1 MHIKKLI
8 ALFILSLSLVN
19 CKERSVQIIR
29 PQIIPLPNSVD
40 VMDSFF
46 TIDESTGIT
55 CDDNLKVSSLFLKD
69 FIESGS
75 PIDLKEGNEIQ
86 FKLDKSLKPE
96 AYVLKVSKDG
106 ITIKASTDQG
116 AFYGVQTLRQLMP
129 VGLENGTFSGKEI
142 SVQALTVKDE
152 PQFLYRGMHLDV
164 ARHMFSVEF
173 IKKYIDALSM
183 LKLNTFHWH
192 LTDDQGWR
200 IEIKKYP
207 KLQEVAAYRDETLV
221 GHYSDQPHQFD
232 GKRYGGFYTQ
242 DDVKAIVQYAKE
254 RFVTVIPEIE
264 MPGHAQAAIAA
275 YPELGCTSTGSAT
288 NEPVEVAKKW
298 GVFEEIYCPN
308 QKTFAFLEDVL
319 DEVLELFPSKYIH
332 IGGDEAPK
340 TRWKNCKHCQAL
352 IKKEGLKDEHHLQSY
367 FITKMEKYLNSK
379 GRQIIGWDEILEGGL
394 APNATVMSWR
404 GMSGAVE
411 AAKSGHNVVMTPTS
425 HCYFDYYQS
434 ENEDEPLA
442 IGGFLPLEKVY
453 GFNPIP
459 EELTTEESKYVLGAQ
474 GNIWTEYIP
483 TEKHLEYMAFPR
495 MLALSE
501 VVWSQPQHKNYKDFV
516 SRLKN
521 FHQRLDA
528 LDINYANHLYEIE
541 YETEKIDDEVYFKL
555 DSNLSEGKII
565 RFELN
570 GSEPNFESRVYAE
583 PILIDKSM
591 EVNAAVYKFNSKEK
605 LGKTFIQNINYHK
618 AVGTKITINKQPHKA
633 YSGSGAYGLVNGIS
647 GSDIRYGDKEWL
659 GFWGEDIEITIDFE
673 KPTKINSIETRFY
686 DSQGQWIYA
695 PTVYEYM
702 ILQEPNEFLQDTTFV
717 LGLPEMAKEPRFRLL
732 NVKLSKIEMGLY
744 DEITKIILKV
754 PNYGTIP
761 VGKQGAG
768 NKAWTFID
776 EIIVN

>member
-19 CKERSVQIIR
+19 CKEESAQVIQ
-29 PQIIPLPNSVD
+29 PQIIPLPDAVEL
-40 VMDSFF
+40 MDSFF
-46 TIDESTGIT
+46 SIDESTGIT
-55 CDDNLKVSSLFLKD
+55 YDDNFKVSAQFLKD

-75 PIDLKEGNEIQ
+75 PIHLNEGNDIQ
-86 FKLDKSLKPE
+86 FKLDESLKPE
-96 AYVLKVSKDG
+96 AYILMVSKEG

-116 AFYGVQTLRQLMP
+116 AFYAVQSLRQLMP
-129 VGLENGTFSGKEI
+129 VGIENGTFSEDEI
-142 SVQALTVKDE
+142 NIQAVTIKDQ
-152 PQFLYRGMHLDV
+152 PQFKYRGMHLDV
-164 ARHMFSVEF
+164 ARHMFSVDF
-173 IKKYIDALSM
+173 IKKYIDALAM
-183 LKLNTFHWH
+183 LKMNTFHWH

-207 KLQEVAAYRDETLV
+207 KLQEVSAYRDETLV

-232 GKRYGGFYTQ
+232 GNRYGGYYTQ
-242 DDVKAIVQYAKE
+242 EEVKDVVQYAKA

-275 YPELGCTSTGSAT
+275 YPELGCTD
-288 NEPVEVAKKW
+288 EPVEVAKKW

-340 TRWKNCKHCQAL
+340 TRWKNCEHCQEL

-367 FITKMEKYLNSK
+367 FITKMEAYLNSK

-404 GMSGAVE
+404 GTSGAVE

-501 VVWSQPQHKNYKDFV
+501 VVWSQPEHKNYKDFV
-516 SRLKN
+516 SRLEN
-521 FHQRLDA
+521 FYQRLDA

-541 YETEKIDDEVYFKL
+541 GDLISDDGKSYYELKTL
-555 DSNLSEGKII
+555 TEGKSICYT
-565 RFELN
+565 LD
-570 GSEPNFESRVYAE
+570 GSEPTINSKVYESKI
-583 PILIDKSM
+583 PITESFTIK
-591 EVNAAVYKFNSKEK
+591 AAVFNEEK
-605 LGKTFIQNINYHK
+605 QLGKTFTQHINYHK
-618 AVGTKITINKQPHKA
+618 AVGAKITIDKQPHKA
-633 YSGSGAYGLVNGIS
+633 YSGSGAEGLINGIS
-647 GSDIRYGDKEWL
+647 GSDSRYGDKEWL

-686 DSQGQWIYA
+686 NSPGQWIYA
-695 PTVYEYM
+695 PEVYEYL
-702 ILQEPNEFLQDTTFV
+702 ILQESNEFVRDTTFV
-717 LGLPEMAKEPRFRLL
+717 LGLPEMAKEPNFKLL
-732 NVKLSKIEMGLY
+732 NVKFSKMETGLY
-744 DEITKIILKV
+744 NETTKIILRI

-761 VGKQGAG
+761 EGKQGAG

>member
-1 MHIKKLI
+1 MHIRKSLG
-8 ALFILSLSLVN
+8 LFILLLLIIS
-19 CKERSVQIIR
+19 CEKEPAQIIQ
-29 PQIIPLPNSVD
+29 PQIIPLPNSVEII
-40 VMDSFF
+40 DSFF

-55 CDDNLKVSSLFLKD
+55 YDDDLKVSALFLKD

-75 PIDLKEGNEIQ
+75 PIHLKEGNEIQ
-86 FKLDKSLKPE
+86 FKLDNNLKPE
-96 AYVLKVSKDG
+96 AYVLKISKDG
-106 ITIKASTDQG
+106 IIIKASTDQG
-116 AFYGVQTLRQLMP
+116 AFYAVQSLRQLMP
-129 VGLENGTFSGKEI
+129 VGLENDTFSKNEI
-142 SVQALTVKDE
+142 NIQAVTVRDQ
-152 PQFLYRGMHLDV
+152 PQFKYRGMHLDV
-164 ARHMFSVEF
+164 ARHMFSVDF

-183 LKLNTFHWH
+183 LKMNTFHWH

-207 KLQEVAAYRDETLV
+207 KLQEVSAYRNETLV

-232 GKRYGGFYTQ
+232 GKRYGGYYTQ
-242 DDVKAIVQYAKE
+242 EEVKEVVQYAKA

-275 YPELGCTSTGSAT
+275 YPELGCTD
-288 NEPVEVAKKW
+288 EPVEVAKKW

-308 QKTFAFLEDVL
+308 QKTFVFLEDVL

-340 TRWKNCKHCQAL
+340 TRWKNCEQCQNL

-367 FITKMEKYLNSK
+367 FITKMEAYLNSK

-404 GMSGAVE
+404 GTSGAVE

-434 ENEDEPLA
+434 ENDDEPLA

-453 GFNPIP
+453 GFNLIP
-459 EELTTEESKYVLGAQ
+459 EELSTEESKYVLGAQ

-501 VVWSQPQHKNYKDFV
+501 VVWSQPEHKNYKDFV
-516 SRLKN
+516 SRLEN
-521 FHQRLDA
+521 FHLRLDA

-541 YETEKIDDEVYFKL
+541 GDLISEDGKSYYELKTL
-555 DSNLSEGKII
+555 TEGKSICYT
-565 RFELN
+565 LD
-570 GSEPNFESRVYAE
+570 GSEPTINSKVYESKI
-583 PILIDKSM
+583 PITESSTIK
-591 EVNAAVYKFNSKEK
+591 AAVFNEEK
-605 LGKTFIQNINYHK
+605 QLGKTFTQNINYHK
-618 AVGTKITINKQPHKA
+618 AVGAKITIDKQPHKA
-633 YSGSGAYGLVNGIS
+633 YSGSGAEGLINGIS
-647 GSDIRYGDKEWL
+647 GSDSRYGDKEWL
-659 GFWGEDIEITIDFE
+659 GFWGEDIEVTIDFE

-686 DSQGQWIYA
+686 NSQGQWIYA
-695 PTVYEYM
+695 PEVYEYL
-702 ILQEPNEFLQDTTFV
+702 ILQQPNEFRQDTTFV
-717 LGLPEMAKEPRFRLL
+717 LGLPEMANEPRFKLL
-732 NVKLSKIEMGLY
+732 NIKFSKMETGLY
-744 DEITKIILKV
+744 DETTKIILRI

-761 VGKQGAG
+761 QGKQGSG

>member
-1 MHIKKLI
+1 MHIRKSLG
-8 ALFILSLSLVN
+8 LFILLLLIIS
-19 CKERSVQIIR
+19 CEKEPAQIIQ
-29 PQIIPLPNSVD
+29 PQIIPLPNSVEII
-40 VMDSFF
+40 DSFF

-55 CDDNLKVSSLFLKD
+55 YDDNLKVSALFLKD

-75 PIDLKEGNEIQ
+75 PIHLKEGNEIQ
-86 FKLDKSLKPE
+86 FKLDNNLKPE
-96 AYVLKVSKDG
+96 AYVLKISKDG
-106 ITIKASTDQG
+106 IIIKASTDQG
-116 AFYGVQTLRQLMP
+116 AFYAVQSLRQLMP
-129 VGLENGTFSGKEI
+129 VGLENDTFSKNEI
-142 SVQALTVKDE
+142 NIQAVTVRDQ
-152 PQFLYRGMHLDV
+152 PQFKYRGMHLDV
-164 ARHMFSVEF
+164 ARHMFSVDF

-183 LKLNTFHWH
+183 LKMNTFHWH

-207 KLQEVAAYRDETLV
+207 KLQEVSAYRDETLV

-232 GKRYGGFYTQ
+232 GKRYGGYYTQ
-242 DDVKAIVQYAKE
+242 EEVKDVVQYAKA

-288 NEPVEVAKKW
+288 NKPVEVGKKW

-340 TRWKNCKHCQAL
+340 TRWKNCAHCQDL

-379 GRQIIGWDEILEGGL
+379 RRQIIGWDEILEGGL

-404 GMSGAVE
+404 GTSGAVE

-434 ENEDEPLA
+434 ENDDEPLA

-459 EELTTEESKYVLGAQ
+459 EELSTEESKYVLGAQ

-483 TEKHLEYMAFPR
+483 NENHLEYMAFPR

-501 VVWSQPQHKNYKDFV
+501 VVWSQPEYKNYKDFV
-516 SRLKN
+516 SRLEN
-521 FHQRLDA
+521 FHLRLDA

-541 YETEKIDDEVYFKL
+541 GDLISEDGKSYYELKTL
-555 DSNLSEGKII
+555 TEGKSICYT
-565 RFELN
+565 LD
-570 GSEPNFESRVYAE
+570 GSEPT
-583 PILIDKSM
+583 
-591 EVNAAVYKFNSKEK
+591 FNSKVYDSKIPITESSTIKAAVFNEEK
-605 LGKTFIQNINYHK
+605 QLGKTFTQHINYHK
-618 AVGTKITINKQPHKA
+618 AVGAKITIDKQPHTA
-633 YSGSGAYGLVNGIS
+633 YSGSGAEGLINGIS
-647 GSDIRYGDKEWL
+647 GSDSRYGDKEWL
-659 GFWGEDIEITIDFE
+659 GFWGEDIEVTIDFE

-686 DSQGQWIYA
+686 NSQGQWIYA
-695 PTVYEYM
+695 PEVYEYL
-702 ILQEPNEFLQDTTFV
+702 ILQQPNEFRQDTTFV
-717 LGLPEMAKEPRFRLL
+717 LGLPEMAKEPRFKLL
-732 NVKLSKIEMGLY
+732 NIKFSKMETGLY
-744 DEITKIILKV
+744 DETTKIILRI

-761 VGKQGAG
+761 QGKQGSG